1 MSSKK
6 TIQINPEFLR
16 MNKSKKRVKRKKPDF
31 STTLKPNNIKKQL
44 LQKIKEH
51 QQKVKKDDMKPGD
64 NNEKFRTDFKT
75 SLNYLQK
82 MIGEKKKRKHR
93 ERRRRHGRRTMR
105 NNNNSNIPTG
115 DINIM
120 TPTAQTSGDCAV
132 GDLSEKPKWGC
143 LKGGKLPTWRQYQQ
157 TLKRKRENSFKIP
170 PIPAPSKDILDRQDK
185 LARIKKR
192 IQQSNKKPPQ
202 IKMELVTT
210 NRTLKIFKLGK
221 KNNRVG
227 VLIKSGKTRKIIK
240 DEVKILKE
248 RSVSDIKKYLRKHNL
263 IKAGSGAPENVLRK
277 IYEDSYLAGDIYNK
291 NPDHLIHN
299 YIHNQ

>member
-6 TIQINPEFLR
+6 TIQINPDFFK
-16 MNKSKKRVKRKKPDF
+16 MNKSKKRAKRKKPDF

-51 QQKVKKDDMKPGD
+51 QQKVKKDDMKPED
-64 NNEKFRTDFKT
+64 NNDKFRTDFKT
-75 SLNYLQK
+75 SMNYLQK

-93 ERRRRHGRRTMR
+93 ERRRRHGRHTMR

-115 DINIM
+115 NINIM
-120 TPTAQTSGDCAV
+120 APQAKTAGACAV

-143 LKGGKLPTWRQYQQ
+143 LKGGKLPTWRQYKR
-157 TLKRKRENSFKIP
+157 TLKRKNDTTLKMA
-170 PIPAPSKDILDRQDK
+170 PIAAPSKDVLERQDK

-192 IQQSNKKPPQ
+192 IQQTNKKIPPQ
-202 IKMELVTT
+202 KMELVST

-240 DEVKILKE
+240 DEVKVLKE
-248 RSVSDIKKYLRKHNL
+248 RSVADIKKYLRKHNL